1 MLALV
6 DCNNFYASCERVFD
20 PSLRNRPVVVLS
32 NNDGCIVARSAEAKA
47 LGLQM
52 GEPYFKVKDLL
63 ERHRVAVFSSNYAL
77 YGDMSQ
83 RVMKTL
89 QQYSPEVEIYSI
101 DEAFLNLEG
110 FRDLPQLAAHIR
122 ETVRQWTGIPVSIGI
137 APTKTL
143 AKVANETA
151 KKKAGYSGVCT
162 LDTPSAWEPLLNEF
176 DVGDVWGI
184 GPQYKKL
191 LNRHGVNTALQL
203 SQLPETWL
211 RKHMSVVGAR
221 TARELSGQPCLDLE
235 LQADPKKGITVSRS
249 FGKRITEY
257 PELAEALASYVE
269 RAGEKLRREKL
280 LTRHMLV
287 FMHTSPFAKD
297 AAKDPYYAPNMSFAM
312 PLHTNYT
319 PELVHYALWALRK
332 MYRPGYR
339 YQKCGVI
346 LTDLIIE
353 GTETLDLFDRR
364 DTARQ
369 SKLMAAL
376 DQINQS
382 MGRRTLFYAS
392 TGIHQKWTGASA
404 CKSPPYT
411 TDWESLILVKAT

>member
-20 PSLRNRPVVVLS
+20 PSLKARPVVVLS

-47 LGLQM
+47 LGLKM
-52 GEPYFKVKDLL
+52 GEPYFKVREILD
-63 ERHRVAVFSSNYAL
+63 RHKVAVFSSNYAL

-89 QQYSPEVEIYSI
+89 QQFSPEVEIYSI

-110 FRDLPQLAAHIR
+110 FRDLTELAKNIR
-122 ETVRQWTGIPVSIGI
+122 ETVRQWTGIPVSVGI

-143 AKVANETA
+143 AKVANYSA
-151 KKKAGYSGVCT
+151 KKKAGYNGVCI
-162 LDTPSAWEPLLNEF
+162 LDSPAAWEPLLAEF

-184 GPQYKKL
+184 GAQYKKR
-191 LNRHGVNTALQL
+191 LNQHGVNTALEF
-203 SQLPETWL
+203 SRLPEAWL
-211 RKHMSVVGAR
+211 RKHRSVVGAR
-221 TARELSGQPCLDLE
+221 TATELNGHARLE
-235 LQADPKKGITVSRS
+235 LELEADPKKGVTVSRS

-257 PELAEALASYVE
+257 TELAEALAAYVS

-280 LTRHMLV
+280 LAKHMLL

-297 AAKDPYYAPNMSFAM
+297 AAKDPYYAPSLSFAL
-312 PLHTNYT
+312 PLHTSYT
-319 PELVHYALWALRK
+319 PELLHYALWALKK

-339 YQKCGVI
+339 YTKCGVM
-346 LTDLIIE
+346 LTDLLPE
-353 GTETLDLFDRR
+353 GAETLDLFERR
-364 DTARQ
+364 DTARE
-369 SKLMAAL
+369 SKLMAAM

-382 MGRRTLFYAS
+382 MGRRTLFLAS
-392 TGIHQKWTGASA
+392 AGVQQKWSGVSA
-404 CKSPPYT
+404 RKSPSYT
-411 TDWESLILVKAT
+411 TDWESVIRVKAD

>member
-20 PSLRNRPVVVLS
+20 PSLRTRPVVVLS

-47 LGLQM
+47 LGLKM
-52 GEPYFKVKDLL
+52 GEPYFKVRDVL
-63 ERHRVAVFSSNYAL
+63 ERHKVAVFSSNYAL

-89 QQYSPEVEIYSI
+89 QQFAPEVEIYSI

-110 FRDLPQLAAHIR
+110 FRDLTDRAARIR
-122 ETVRQWTGIPVSIGI
+122 ETVRQWTGIPVSVGI

-143 AKVANETA
+143 AKVANHAA
-151 KKKAGYSGVCT
+151 KKKAGYNGVCM
-162 LDTPSAWEPLLNEF
+162 LDMPSAWEPLLKEF

-191 LNRHGVNTALQL
+191 LNKHGVNTALEF
-203 SQLPETWL
+203 SRLPETWL
-211 RKHMSVVGAR
+211 RRHMSVVGSR
-221 TARELSGQPCLDLE
+221 TASELKGQPCLELE
-235 LQADPKKGITVSRS
+235 LRADPKKGITVSRS

-257 PELAEALASYVE
+257 PELSQALAAYVA
-269 RAGEKLRREKL
+269 RAAEKLRRENLVSK
-280 LTRHMLV
+280 HMLV

-297 AAKDPYYAPNMSFAM
+297 AAKDPYHAPHMSFAL

-319 PELVHYALWALRK
+319 PELVHYALWALK
-332 MYRPGYR
+332 EMYRPGYR
-339 YQKCGVI
+339 YMKCGVI
-346 LTDLIIE
+346 LTDLILE
-353 GTETLDLFDRR
+353 GRETGDLFERR
-364 DTARQ
+364 DIARQ

-376 DQINQS
+376 DHVNQA
-382 MGRRTLFYAS
+382 MGRRTLFYAG
-392 TGIHQKWTGASA
+392 TGIQQKWTGASA
-404 CKSPPYT
+404 RKSPAYT
-411 TDWESLILVKAT
+411 TDWESLIRVKAT

>member
-20 PSLRNRPVVVLS
+20 PGLRARPVVVLS

-47 LGLQM
+47 VGLKM
-52 GEPYFKVKDLL
+52 GEPYFKVRELL
-63 ERHRVAVFSSNYAL
+63 DRHKVAVFSSNYAL

-83 RVMKTL
+83 RVMNTL
-89 QQYSPEVEIYSI
+89 QQFSPDVEIYSI
-101 DEAFLNLEG
+101 DEVFLNFAG
-110 FRDLPQLAAHIR
+110 FRDLPKLACEIR
-122 ETVRQWTGIPVSIGI
+122 ETVRQWTGIPVSVGI

-151 KKKAGYSGVCT
+151 KKKAGYNGVCI
-162 LDTPSAWEPLLNEF
+162 LDTPEAWDPLLAAF

-191 LNRHGVNTALQL
+191 LNRHGVTTALEF
-203 SQLPETWL
+203 SRLPEAFL

-221 TARELSGQPCLDLE
+221 TAAELNGQPCLALE
-235 LQADPKKGITVSRS
+235 LHADLKKGVTVSRS
-249 FGKRITEY
+249 FGKRITEF
-257 PELAEALASYVE
+257 PELSQALASYVA
-269 RAGEKLRREKL
+269 RAAEKLRRENLVSK
-280 LTRHMLV
+280 HMLV

-297 AAKDPYYAPNMSFAM
+297 AAKDPYYAPHLSFAL

-319 PELVHYALWALRK
+319 PELAHYALWALER

-339 YQKCGVI
+339 YMKCGVM
-346 LTDLIIE
+346 LTDLIPD
-353 GTETLDLFDRR
+353 GAQTQDLFERR

-369 SKLMAAL
+369 SKLMAAM
-376 DQINQS
+376 DHVNQA
-382 MGRRTLFYAS
+382 MGRRTLFYANS
-392 TGIHQKWTGASA
+392 GIQQKWSGAA
-404 CKSPPYT
+404 TRKSPAYT
-411 TDWESLILVKAT
+411 TDWDSLIHVKAI